1 MRRLLARTISLRTSL
16 ALLLASATLL
26 SFTVVATLILLVR
39 LPQVEQRAR
48 EQARVTAQETNRL
61 LDRYVESVEHQIEPV
76 LRAVQARRPA
86 AELQF
91 LLDAIVG
98 DGATF
103 DSLTLVG
110 PDGRVEAYGLPSRRI
125 VTRGM
130 ALRGLDLSANR
141 LYRAQRALQRPDEP
155 APPPLWSDTYLSVL
169 SGQMSVG
176 VAMVVGSRMVIGELS
191 QDRLL
196 TIMKAI
202 GYTDEASVLV
212 LDRRGKRLASS
223 HPRPLPVNDFG
234 GYPAF
239 QAIAQGK
246 VPPPYVDVLGRRLL
260 VGGEV
265 STKLGWV
272 VVAALPSGMA
282 LYTYR
287 LTVLLV
293 IFGYGGSLIISLM
306 LAPVWAARLS
316 RPFRVLAHKAHRIAR
331 GAPANGDEDVGAV
344 AEFRQLAAD
353 LDGMTRVI
361 DEREAARMR
370 SESRLKATLENT
382 PSVAIQWYDREGKV
396 LYWNHASAEMY
407 GIPTEQAVG
416 RNITDGTLNLYQSQ
430 ANAVAFV
437 QTLQEIERTGQPVGP
452 VEFDMQRADGTPI
465 RILAS
470 TFAIPGEAGQPLFVC
485 MDVDITQRM
494 RAERAL
500 LDNEL
505 KLEAIFHASPAP
517 MSVCDVRQSY
527 QVINVNRA
535 WEQLYRRSR
544 EEVLG
549 RNGQEFGLWADP
561 ADRQRFIQCIETDG
575 GVDGF
580 ETWCLDGQG
589 RSILCRL
596 SALITEIG
604 GERLVL
610 MMTVDITEQRR
621 IERELQQLNAELEQ
635 RVETRTEE
643 LRLANQ
649 RLESTVLN
657 LQRAQE
663 QLVESEKLAALGN
676 LVAGVAH
683 ELNTPIG
690 NGVMAITTLDERL
703 REFRAVPRDAMRYSD
718 LQRFAEAVEM
728 ACSISLRNL
737 QRAAALVSSFKQ
749 VAVDQTSSQRRSFAL
764 REVVDEVLL
773 TLQPTLRK
781 MHCRIEL
788 QVPEAL
794 VLDSY
799 PGALGQVLTN
809 LVSNAVNHA
818 FDGREGGTIT
828 ISAAAGHGDEIV
840 FSVADNGRGIPEALQ
855 KKVFEPF
862 FTTKLGQGGTGL
874 GLHIVFNAVTRV
886 LGGQISLRSQPG
898 QGSVFELRIPRVAP
912 ACEPGA
918 S

>member
-1 MRRLLARTISLRTSL
+1 MLRFRPRTISLRTSL
-16 ALLLASATLL
+16 SLLLASAALL
-26 SFTVVATLILLVR
+26 SFTVVATLILLLR
-39 LPQVEQRAR
+39 LPQVEQRGR
-48 EQARVTAQETNRL
+48 EQALDTAQQANRL
-61 LDRYVESVEHQIEPV
+61 LDRYIESVEHQIEP
-76 LRAVQARRPA
+76 LLYALQAGRAP

-91 LLDAIVG
+91 LLDAVVAE
-98 DGATF
+98 GATF

-110 PDGRVEAYGLPSRRI
+110 PDGRVEAYGLPSRRV

-141 LYRAQRALQRPDEP
+141 LYRAQRALQRPGAP

-176 VAMVVGSRMVIGELS
+176 VAMVAGSRMVIGELS
-191 QDRLL
+191 PERLL

-202 GYTDEASVLV
+202 GYTGEASVLV

-234 GYPAF
+234 AYPAF

-265 STKLGWV
+265 SSKLGWV
-272 VVAALPSGMA
+272 IVGVMPSGMA
-282 LYTYR
+282 HYNYR

-293 IFGYGGSLIISLM
+293 VLGYGGSLLISLA
-306 LAPVWAARLS
+306 LAPLWAARLS
-316 RPFRVLAHKAHRIAR
+316 RPFRVLARKANRIAR
-331 GAPANGDEDVGAV
+331 GAPAGGDEDVGAV

-382 PSVAIQWYDREGKV
+382 PSVAIQWYDREGTV
-396 LYWNHASAEMY
+396 LYWNQASAEMY
-407 GIPTEQAVG
+407 GIPTAQALG
-416 RNITDGTLNLYQSQ
+416 RNIADGTLNFYQSQ
-430 ANAVAFV
+430 AQAVDFV
-437 QTLQEIERTGQPVGP
+437 RTLQEIERTGQPVGP
-452 VEFDMQRADGTPI
+452 VEFDMQRADGEPI

-470 TFAIPGEAGQPLFVC
+470 TFAIPGDAGQPLFVC
-485 MDVDITQRM
+485 MDVDITQRR
-494 RAERAL
+494 RAEQAL
-500 LDNEL
+500 RDNEL
-505 KLEAIFHASPAP
+505 KLETIFHASPAP
-517 MSVCDVRQSY
+517 MSVSDVRQSY
-527 QVINVNRA
+527 RVISVNRA
-535 WEQLYRRSR
+535 WEQLYQRSR

-549 RNGQEFGLWADP
+549 RNGQEFGIWAESSDRLRYLQQLE
-561 ADRQRFIQCIETDG
+561 ADGR
-575 GVDGF
+575 VDGF
-580 ETWCLDGQG
+580 ETWCLDGRG

-596 SALITEIG
+596 SALITDIG
-604 GERLVL
+604 DERLVL

-621 IERELQQLNAELEQ
+621 IERELQQLNVELEQ

-690 NGVMAITTLDERL
+690 NSVMAISTLGERL

-728 ACSISLRNL
+728 ACSISLRNM
-737 QRAAALVSSFKQ
+737 QRAATLVSSFKQ
-749 VAVDQTSSQRRSFAL
+749 VAVDQTSAQRRRFEL

-773 TLQPTLRK
+773 TLQPTLRGLA
-781 MHCRIEL
+781 CRIEV
-788 QVPEAL
+788 QVPDAL

-809 LVSNAVNHA
+809 LISNAVMHA
-818 FDGREGGTIT
+818 FDGREGGIIT
-828 ISAAAGHGDEIV
+828 ISAAAGEGEEIL
-840 FSVADNGRGIPEALQ
+840 FSVADNGRGIPQALQ

-874 GLHIVFNAVTRV
+874 GLHIVFNAVTHV

-898 QGSVFELRIPRVAP
+898 QGSVFELRLPRVAP
-912 ACEPGA
+912 AA

>member
-1 MRRLLARTISLRTSL
+1 MRRLRPRTISLRMSL
-16 ALLLASATLL
+16 SLLLASAALL
-26 SFTVVATLILLVR
+26 SFTVVATLILLLR
-39 LPQVEQRAR
+39 LPQVEQRGR
-48 EQARVTAQETNRL
+48 EQALDTAQQANRL
-61 LDRYVESVEHQIEPV
+61 LDRYIESVEHQIAP
-76 LRAVQARRPA
+76 LLHALQAGRAP

-91 LLDAIVG
+91 LLEAIVG
-98 DGATF
+98 EGATF

-110 PDGRVEAYGLPSRRI
+110 ADGRVEAYGLPSRRV

-141 LYRAQRALQRPDEP
+141 LYRAQRALQRPGAP
-155 APPPLWSDTYLSVL
+155 VPPPLWSDTYLSVL

-176 VAMVVGSRMVIGELS
+176 VAMVAGSRMVIGELS
-191 QDRLL
+191 PERLL

-202 GYTDEASVLV
+202 GHTGEASVLV

-223 HPRPLPVNDFG
+223 HPQPLPVNDFG
-234 GYPAF
+234 AYPAF

-246 VPPPYVDVLGRRLL
+246 VPPPYVDVLGQRLL

-265 STKLGWV
+265 SSRLGWV
-272 VVAALPSGMA
+272 IVGVMPSGMA
-282 LYTYR
+282 HYNYR

-293 IFGYGGSLIISLM
+293 VLGYGGSLLISLA
-306 LAPVWAARLS
+306 LAPLWAARLS
-316 RPFRVLAHKAHRIAR
+316 QPFRVLARKANRIAR
-331 GAPANGDEDVGAV
+331 GAPAGGDEDVGAV

-382 PSVAIQWYDREGKV
+382 PSVAIQWYDREGTV
-396 LYWNHASAEMY
+396 LYWNQASAEMY
-407 GIPTEQAVG
+407 GIPTAQALG
-416 RNITDGTLNLYQSQ
+416 RNIADGTLNFYQSQ
-430 ANAVAFV
+430 AQAADFV
-437 QTLQEIERTGQPVGP
+437 RTLQEIERTGQPVGP
-452 VEFDMQRADGTPI
+452 VEFDMQRADGEPI

-470 TFAIPGEAGQPLFVC
+470 TFAIPGDAGQTLFVC
-485 MDVDITQRM
+485 MDVDITQRR
-494 RAERAL
+494 RAEQAL
-500 LDNEL
+500 RNNEL
-505 KLEAIFHASPAP
+505 KLETIFHASPAP
-517 MSVCDVRQSY
+517 MSVSDVRQSY
-527 QVINVNRA
+527 RVISVNRA
-535 WEQLYRRSR
+535 WEQLYQRSR

-549 RNGQEFGLWADP
+549 RNGREFGIWAEP
-561 ADRQRFIQCIETDG
+561 ADRLRFLQQLEADG
-575 GVDGF
+575 RVDGF
-580 ETWCLDGQG
+580 ETWCLDGRG

-596 SALITEIG
+596 SALITDIG
-604 GERLVL
+604 DERLVL

-621 IERELQQLNAELEQ
+621 IERELQQLNVELEQ

-690 NGVMAITTLDERL
+690 NSVMAISTLGERL

-718 LQRFAEAVEM
+718 LERFAEAVEM
-728 ACSISLRNL
+728 ACSISLRNM

-749 VAVDQTSSQRRSFAL
+749 VAVDQTSAQRRRFEL

-773 TLQPTLRK
+773 TLQPTLRGQA
-781 MHCRIEL
+781 CRIEV
-788 QVPEAL
+788 QVPDAL

-809 LVSNAVNHA
+809 LISNAVMHA
-818 FDGREGGTIT
+818 FDGREGGIIT
-828 ISAAAGHGDEIV
+828 ISAAAGAGEEIV
-840 FSVADNGRGIPEALQ
+840 FSVADNGRGIPQALQ

-874 GLHIVFNAVTRV
+874 GLHIVFNAVTHV

-898 QGSVFELRIPRVAP
+898 QGSVFELRLPRVAP
-912 ACEPGA
+912 AA

>member
-1 MRRLLARTISLRTSL
+1 MRTISLRTSL
-16 ALLLASATLL
+16 ALLLGSAALL
-26 SFTVVATLILLVR
+26 SFTIVATLILAIR

-48 EQARVTAQETNRL
+48 EQALATAQETSRL
-61 LDRYVESVEHQIEPV
+61 LDQTVESVEQQIEPLLQA
-76 LRAVQARRPA
+76 LRAQRSP

-98 DGATF
+98 QGATF
-103 DSLTLVG
+103 DALTVVG
-110 PDGRVEAYGLPSRRI
+110 PDGRVQAYGLPSRRV
-125 VTRGM
+125 VTQGM

-141 LYRAQRALQRPDEP
+141 LYRAQRALQRTDAPP
-155 APPPLWSDTYLSVL
+155 PPPLWSDTYLSVL
-169 SGQMSVG
+169 SGQTGVG
-176 VAMVVGSRMVIGELS
+176 VAMVAGSRMVIAELS
-191 QDRLL
+191 RDRLL
-196 TIMKAI
+196 TILKTI
-202 GYTDEASVLV
+202 GYTGEASVMV
-212 LDRRGKRLASS
+212 LDRRGKHLASS
-223 HPRPLPVNDFG
+223 LAQPLPVNDLG
-234 GYPAF
+234 GHPAF
-239 QAIAQGK
+239 RVIAQGRA
-246 VPPPYVDVLGRRLL
+246 PPPHVDVLGQRLL
-260 VGGEV
+260 VDGVV
-265 STKLGWV
+265 SPKLGWV
-272 VVAALPSGMA
+272 ILASLPSGMA
-282 LYTYR
+282 LYSYR
-287 LTVLLV
+287 LTV
-293 IFGYGGSLIISLM
+293 IFVVLGYGGSLLISLA

-316 RPFRVLAHKAHRIAR
+316 RPFRVLTHKANRIAR
-331 GAPANGDEDVGAV
+331 GAPASGDEDVGRV
-344 AEFRQLAAD
+344 AEFRQLAAE

-361 DEREAARMR
+361 DARETALTR
-370 SESRLKATLENT
+370 SEARLKATLENT
-382 PSVAIQWYDREGKV
+382 PSVAIQWYDREGTIQ
-396 LYWNHASAEMY
+396 YWNQASAEMY
-407 GIPTEQAVG
+407 GIPIEQALG
-416 RNITDGTLNLYQSQ
+416 RNITDGTLNFYQTPEQ
-430 ANAVAFV
+430 AVGFV
-437 QTLQEIERTGQPVGP
+437 GTLQEIERTGQPVGP

-470 TFAIPGEAGQPLFVC
+470 TFAIPGDEGQPLFVC
-485 MDVDITQRM
+485 MDVDITQR
-494 RAERAL
+494 RQAEQAL
-500 LDNEL
+500 RDNEL

-517 MSVCDVRQSY
+517 MSVSDVRQSY
-527 QVINVNRA
+527 QVITVNRA
-535 WEQLYRRSR
+535 WEQLYQRSR

-549 RNGQEFGLWADP
+549 RNGQEFGIWAEP
-561 ADRQRFIQCIETDG
+561 ADRLRFLQQLEDDG
-575 GVDGF
+575 RIDGF

-596 SALITEIG
+596 SALTTEIG
-604 GERLVL
+604 DERLLL

-621 IERELQQLNAELEQ
+621 IERELQQLNVELEQ

-663 QLVESEKLAALGN
+663 QLVDSEKLAALGN

-690 NGVMAITTLDERL
+690 NGVMAITTLGERL
-703 REFRAVPRDAMRYSD
+703 REFHAVPRDAMRYSD

-749 VAVDQTSSQRRSFAL
+749 VAVDQTSSQRRRFEL

-781 MHCRIEL
+781 LHCRIEV

-794 VLDSY
+794 ALDSF

-809 LVSNAVNHA
+809 LISNAITHA

-828 ISAAAGHGDEIV
+828 ISAAAGEGDEIV

-874 GLHIVFNAVTRV
+874 GLHIVFNAVTHV
-886 LGGQISLRSQPG
+886 LGGQISLCSQPG
-898 QGSVFELRIPRVAP
+898 QGSVFELRLPRVAP
-912 ACEPGA
+912 AA

>member
-1 MRRLLARTISLRTSL
+1 MPRFSPRTISLRTSL

-39 LPQVEQRAR
+39 LPQVEERAR

-98 DGATF
+98 EGATF

-110 PDGRVEAYGLPSRRI
+110 PDGRVEAYGLPSRRV

-141 LYRAQRALQRPDEP
+141 LYRAQRALQRPDAP
-155 APPPLWSDTYLSVL
+155 PPPPLWSDTYLSVL

-176 VAMVVGSRMVIGELS
+176 VAMVAGSHMVIGELS

-223 HPRPLPVNDFG
+223 SLRPLPVNDFG

-246 VPPPYVDVLGRRLL
+246 APPPYVDVLGHRLL
-260 VGGEV
+260 VGGVV
-265 STKLGWV
+265 SPKLGWV
-272 VVAALPSGMA
+272 IVAALPSGMA
-282 LYTYR
+282 LYGYR

-316 RPFRVLAHKAHRIAR
+316 RPFRVLAHKANRIAR
-331 GAPANGDEDVGAV
+331 GAPAHGDEDVGSV
-344 AEFRQLAAD
+344 AEFCQLAAD

-361 DEREAARMR
+361 NEREAARMR

-382 PSVAIQWYDREGKV
+382 PSVAIQWYDRDGKV
-396 LYWNHASAEMY
+396 LYWNQASAEMY
-407 GIPTEQAVG
+407 GIPAEQAVG
-416 RNITDGTLNLYQSQ
+416 HNITDGTLDFYQSQ
-430 ANAVAFV
+430 AQAVEFV
-437 QTLQEIERTGQPVGP
+437 RTLQEIERTGQPVGP
-452 VEFDMQRADGTPI
+452 VEFDMQRAGTPI
-465 RILAS
+465 HILAS

-485 MDVDITQRM
+485 MDVDITQRR
-494 RAERAL
+494 RAEQAL

-517 MSVCDVRQSY
+517 MSVSDVRQSY

-535 WEQLYRRSR
+535 WEQLYQRSR

-549 RNGQEFGLWADP
+549 RNGQEFGIWAEPGDRLRFLQQLE
-561 ADRQRFIQCIETDG
+561 ADGR
-575 GVDGF
+575 VDGF

-596 SALITEIG
+596 SALTTEIG
-604 GERLVL
+604 DERLLL

-621 IERELQQLNAELEQ
+621 IERELQQLNLELEQ

-690 NGVMAITTLDERL
+690 NGVMAITTLGERL
-703 REFRAVPRDAMRYSD
+703 REFRAMPRDAMRYSD

-728 ACSISLRNL
+728 ACSISLRNM

-749 VAVDQTSSQRRSFAL
+749 VAVDQTSSQRRRFEL

-773 TLQPTLRK
+773 TLQPTLRG

-809 LVSNAVNHA
+809 LISNAVNHA
-818 FDGREGGTIT
+818 FDGREGGIIT
-828 ISAAAGHGDEIV
+828 ISAAAGEGDEIV

-874 GLHIVFNAVTRV
+874 GLHIIFNAVTRV

-912 ACEPGA
+912 ACEPA
-918 S
+918 ST

>member
-1 MRRLLARTISLRTSL
+1 MHRPRPRTISLRMSL
-16 ALLLASATLL
+16 SLLLASAALL
-26 SFTVVATLILLVR
+26 SFTVVATLILLLR
-39 LPQVEQRAR
+39 LPQVEQRGR
-48 EQARVTAQETNRL
+48 EQALDTAQQANRL
-61 LDRYVESVEHQIEPV
+61 LDRYIESVEHQIAP
-76 LRAVQARRPA
+76 LLHALQAGRAP

-91 LLDAIVG
+91 LLEAIVG
-98 DGATF
+98 EGATF

-110 PDGRVEAYGLPSRRI
+110 ADGRVEAYGLPSRRV

-141 LYRAQRALQRPDEP
+141 LYRAQRALQRPGAP
-155 APPPLWSDTYLSVL
+155 VPPPLWSDTYLSVL

-191 QDRLL
+191 PERLL

-202 GYTDEASVLV
+202 GHTGEASVLV

-223 HPRPLPVNDFG
+223 HPQPLPVNDFG
-234 GYPAF
+234 AYPAF

-246 VPPPYVDVLGRRLL
+246 VPPPYVDVLGQRLL

-265 STKLGWV
+265 SSRLGWV
-272 VVAALPSGMA
+272 IVGVMPSGMA
-282 LYTYR
+282 HYNYR

-293 IFGYGGSLIISLM
+293 VLGYGGSLLISLA
-306 LAPVWAARLS
+306 LAPLWAARLS
-316 RPFRVLAHKAHRIAR
+316 QPFRVLARKANRIAR
-331 GAPANGDEDVGAV
+331 GAPAGGDEDVGAV

-382 PSVAIQWYDREGKV
+382 PSVAIQWYDREGTV
-396 LYWNHASAEMY
+396 LYWNQASAEMY
-407 GIPTEQAVG
+407 GIPTAQALG
-416 RNITDGTLNLYQSQ
+416 RNIADGTLNFYQSQ
-430 ANAVAFV
+430 AQAVDFV
-437 QTLQEIERTGQPVGP
+437 RTLQEIERTGQPVGP
-452 VEFDMQRADGTPI
+452 VEFDMQRADGEPI

-470 TFAIPGEAGQPLFVC
+470 TFAIPGDAGQPLFVC
-485 MDVDITQRM
+485 MDVDITQRR
-494 RAERAL
+494 RAEQAL
-500 LDNEL
+500 RNNEL
-505 KLEAIFHASPAP
+505 KLETIFHASPAP
-517 MSVCDVRQSY
+517 MSVSDVRQSY
-527 QVINVNRA
+527 RVISVNRA
-535 WEQLYRRSR
+535 WEQLYQRSR

-549 RNGQEFGLWADP
+549 RNGQEFGIWAEPSDRLRFLQQLE
-561 ADRQRFIQCIETDG
+561 ADGR
-575 GVDGF
+575 VDGF
-580 ETWCLDGQG
+580 ETWCLDGRG

-596 SALITEIG
+596 SALITDIG
-604 GERLVL
+604 DERLVL

-621 IERELQQLNAELEQ
+621 IERELQQLNVELEQ

-690 NGVMAITTLDERL
+690 NGVMAITTLGERL

-728 ACSISLRNL
+728 ACSISLRNM

-749 VAVDQTSSQRRSFAL
+749 VAVDQTSAQRRRFEL

-773 TLQPTLRK
+773 TLQPTLRGQA
-781 MHCRIEL
+781 CRIEV
-788 QVPEAL
+788 QVPDAL

-809 LVSNAVNHA
+809 LISNAVMHA
-818 FDGREGGTIT
+818 FDGREGGIIT
-828 ISAAAGHGDEIV
+828 ISAAAGEGEEIL
-840 FSVADNGRGIPEALQ
+840 FSVADNGRGIPQALQ

-874 GLHIVFNAVTRV
+874 GLHIVFNAVTHV

-898 QGSVFELRIPRVAP
+898 QGSVFELRLPRVAP
-912 ACEPGA
+912 AA

>member
-1 MRRLLARTISLRTSL
+1 MRHFLARTISLRTSL
-16 ALLLASATLL
+16 ALLLVSAALL

-48 EQARVTAQETNRL
+48 EQARATAQETNRL
-61 LDRYVESVEHQIEPV
+61 LDRYVESVEQQIEPV

-110 PDGRVEAYGLPSRRI
+110 PDGRVEAYGLPSRRV
-125 VTRGM
+125 VTRGI
-130 ALRGLDLSANR
+130 ALRGLDLAANR
-141 LYRAQRALQRPDEP
+141 LYRAQRALQRPDAP
-155 APPPLWSDTYLSVL
+155 SPPPLWSDTYLSVL

-176 VAMVVGSRMVIGELS
+176 VAMVAGSGMVIGELS
-191 QDRLL
+191 QERLL

-223 HPRPLPVNDFG
+223 QPQPLPVNDFG

-239 QAIAQGK
+239 HAIAQGK
-246 VPPPYVDVLGRRLL
+246 SPPPYVDVLDQRLL

-265 STKLGWV
+265 SSKLGWV
-272 VVAALPSGMA
+272 IMAAMPAGMA
-282 LYTYR
+282 NYNYR

-293 IFGYGGSLIISLM
+293 ALGYGASLLISLA
-306 LAPVWAARLS
+306 LAPLWAARLS
-316 RPFRVLAHKAHRIAR
+316 RPFRVLAYKANRIAR
-331 GAPANGDEDVGAV
+331 GAPADGDEDVGRV

-361 DEREAARMR
+361 DERETARVR

-396 LYWNHASAEMY
+396 LYWNQASAEMY
-407 GIPTEQAVG
+407 GIPAEHALG
-416 RNITDGTLNLYQSQ
+416 HNITDGTLNFYQSQ
-430 ANAVAFV
+430 AQAVEFV
-437 QTLQEIERTGQPVGP
+437 HTLQEIERTGQAVGP

-470 TFAIPGEAGQPLFVC
+470 TFAIPGEAGQLLFVC
-485 MDVDITQRM
+485 MDVDITQRR
-494 RAERAL
+494 RAEQAL

-505 KLEAIFHASPAP
+505 KLETIFHASPAP
-517 MSVCDVRQSY
+517 MSVSDARQSY
-527 QVINVNRA
+527 RVLTVNRA

-544 EEVLG
+544 AEVLG
-549 RNGQEFGLWADP
+549 RNGQEFGIWADLG
-561 ADRQRFIQCIETDG
+561 DRQRFLAQIQAQG
-575 GVDGF
+575 RVDGF

-596 SALITEIG
+596 SALVTEIG
-604 GERLVL
+604 EERLML

-621 IERELQQLNAELEQ
+621 VERELQQLNAELEQ
-635 RVETRTEE
+635 RVDTRTEE

-690 NGVMAITTLDERL
+690 NGVMAITTLGERL

-773 TLQPTLRK
+773 TLQPTLRGT
-781 MHCRIEL
+781 HSRIEL
-788 QVPEAL
+788 QVPDDL

-809 LVSNAVNHA
+809 LVSNAVTHA
-818 FDGREGGTIT
+818 FDGREGGIIT
-828 ISAAAGHGDEIV
+828 ISAAAGEGDEIA

-874 GLHIVFNAVTRV
+874 GLHIVFNAVTHV
-886 LGGQISLRSQPG
+886 FGGQISLRSQPG
-898 QGSVFELRIPRVAP
+898 QGSVFELRLPRVAP
-912 ACEPGA
+912 AAG
-918 S
+918 